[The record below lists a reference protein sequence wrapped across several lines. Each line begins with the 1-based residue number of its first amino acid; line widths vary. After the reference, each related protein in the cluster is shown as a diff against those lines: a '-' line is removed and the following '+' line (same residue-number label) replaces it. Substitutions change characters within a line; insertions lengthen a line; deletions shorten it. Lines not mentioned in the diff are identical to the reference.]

1 MNVMYRRSGGL
12 QHKYSPPEGGCAVV
26 YTVGISD
33 MKVSDNESDILV
45 THSLG
50 SCIGLSLYDPE
61 IRVGGLVHCMM
72 PVSKLDP
79 VKAAANPLMFTD
91 TGVTALLKAVFDRGA
106 NRKRLIVTVAGAA
119 SLLDDKGFF
128 KIGEKNH
135 TILRKI
141 LWKNDILISEEDV
154 GGNIVRTMYLYMNTG
169 KTVIKRNI
177 LNMNA
182 IQNEPGQQRARSREE
197 K

>member
-1 MNVMYRRSGGL
+1 MATTQSN
-12 QHKYSPPEGGCAVV
+12 PCEGGPGVV

-61 IRVGGLVHCMM
+61 IRVGGMVHCMM

-79 VKAAANPLMFTD
+79 VKASANPLMFTD

-106 NRKRLIVTVAGAA
+106 NRRRLIVTVAGAA
-119 SLLDDKGFF
+119 SLLDERGFF
-128 KIGEKNH
+128 KIGEKNYA
-135 TILRKI
+135 ILRKI

-154 GGNIVRTMYLYMNTG
+154 GGNIVRTMYLYMDSGRTL
-169 KTVIKRNI
+169 IKRNR
-177 LNMNA
+177 MH
-182 IQNEPGQQRARSREE
+182 QNGSQADAGQQPRMKEE
-197 K
+197 A

>member
-1 MNVMYRRSGGL
+1 MGS
-12 QHKYSPPEGGCAVV
+12 EGGHVVV

-33 MKVSDNESDILV
+33 MKVSDDESDILV

-79 VKAAANPLMFTD
+79 VKAAANPLMYTD
-91 TGVTALLKAVFDRGA
+91 TGVTSLLKSMFERGA
-106 NRKRLIVTVAGAA
+106 NRKRLIATVAGAG
-119 SLLDDKGFF
+119 SLLDEKGFF
-128 KIGEKNH
+128 KIGEKNY
-135 TILRKI
+135 TILRKM

-169 KTVIKRNI
+169 KTLIKRNI
-177 LNMNA
+177 MSVNA
-182 IQNEPGQQRARSREE
+182 VQNDVGQRNRLKEE
-197 K
+197 A

>member
-1 MNVMYRRSGGL
+1 MTQDNPNGGG
-12 QHKYSPPEGGCAVV
+12 SRVI

-33 MKVSDNESDILV
+33 MRVSDNGSDILV

-79 VKAAANPLMFTD
+79 AKAAANPLMFTD
-91 TGVTALLKAVFDRGA
+91 TGVTALLKSVFERGA
-106 NRKRLIVTVAGAA
+106 NRNRLVATVAGAA
-119 SLLDDKGFF
+119 SLLDGREFF
-128 KIGEKNH
+128 KIGAKNYA
-135 TILRKI
+135 ILRKV

-154 GGNIVRTMYLYMNTG
+154 GGNIVRTMYLYMNSG
-169 KTVIKRNI
+169 KTLIKRNT
-177 LNMNA
+177 MC
-182 IQNEPGQQRARSREE
+182 QNGPQEDSGQRPRTKEE
-197 K
+197 A

>member
-1 MNVMYRRSGGL
+1 MTAP
-12 QHKYSPPEGGCAVV
+12 QPIPCEGGPGVI

-61 IRVGGLVHCMM
+61 IRVGGMVHCMM

-91 TGVTALLKAVFDRGA
+91 TGVTALLKALFNRGA
-106 NRKRLIVTVAGAA
+106 NRKRLVVAVAGAA

-128 KIGEKNH
+128 KIGEKNYA
-135 TILRKI
+135 ILRKV

-154 GGNIVRTMYLYMNTG
+154 GGSIVRTMYLYMDCG
-169 KTVIKRNI
+169 KTMIKRSRMS
-177 LNMNA
+177 LAPAQDERANA
-182 IQNEPGQQRARSREE
+182 PG
-197 K
+197 

>member
-1 MNVMYRRSGGL
+1 M
-12 QHKYSPPEGGCAVV
+12 V

-33 MKVSDNESDILV
+33 MKVSEDPSDILV

-50 SCIGLSLYDPE
+50 SCIGLSVYDPE
-61 IRVGGLVHCMM
+61 ICVGGLVHCMM

-79 VKAAANPLMFTD
+79 VKAAANPLMYTD
-91 TGVTALLKAVFDRGA
+91 TGVAALLKAVFDRGA
-106 NRKRLIVTVAGAA
+106 NRKRLIVTVAGAG
-119 SLLDDKGFF
+119 SLLDEKGFF
-128 KIGEKNH
+128 KIGEKNY

-154 GGNIVRTMYLYMNTG
+154 GGNVVRTMYLYMNTG

-177 LNMNA
+177 MSANTVQGDVAPRTRLK
-182 IQNEPGQQRARSREE
+182 EE
-197 K
+197 A

>member
-1 MNVMYRRSGGL
+1 MATPQPN
-12 QHKYSPPEGGCAVV
+12 PCEGGSGVI

-33 MKVSDNESDILV
+33 MKVSTNESDILV

-61 IRVGGLVHCMM
+61 IRVGGMVHCMM

-91 TGVTALLKAVFDRGA
+91 TGVTALLKSVFDRGA
-106 NRKRLIVTVAGAA
+106 NRRRLIVTVAGAA

-128 KIGEKNH
+128 KIGEKNYA
-135 TILRKI
+135 ILRKI
-141 LWKNDILISEEDV
+141 LWKNDILISQEDV
-154 GGNIVRTMYLYMNTG
+154 GGNIVRTMYLYMETG
-169 KTVIKRNI
+169 RTLIKRNR
-177 LNMNA
+177 LH
-182 IQNEPGQQRARSREE
+182 QNGSQDDGAPRPRLKEE
-197 K
+197 V

>member
-1 MNVMYRRSGGL
+1 MSG
-12 QHKYSPPEGGCAVV
+12 EGGHAVI

-33 MKVSDNESDILV
+33 MKVSENASDVLV

-61 IRVGGLVHCMM
+61 IGVGGLVHCMM

-91 TGVTALLKAVFDRGA
+91 TGVALLLQSLFDRGA
-106 NRKRLIVTVAGAA
+106 NRKRLIVTVAGAG

-135 TILRKI
+135 MILRKI

-154 GGNIVRTMYLYMNTG
+154 GGNVVRTMYLHMNTG

-177 LNMNA
+177 INMNA
-182 IQNEPGQQRARSREE
+182 VQSDVGQRTRLKEE
-197 K
+197 A

>member
-1 MNVMYRRSGGL
+1 MS
-12 QHKYSPPEGGCAVV
+12 SEGGHAVV

-33 MKVSDNESDILV
+33 MKVSDDESDILV

-154 GGNIVRTMYLYMNTG
+154 GGNIVRTMYLHMNTG

-177 LNMNA
+177 MNLSA
-182 IQNEPGQQRARSREE
+182 IQSEPGQQRARSRED

>member
-1 MNVMYRRSGGL
+1 MI
-12 QHKYSPPEGGCAVV
+12 

-33 MKVSDNESDILV
+33 MKISENASDVLV

-50 SCIGLSLYDPE
+50 SCIGLSIYDPE
-61 IRVGGLVHCMM
+61 IGVGGLVHCMM

-91 TGVTALLKAVFDRGA
+91 TGVTLLLQSLFDRGA
-106 NRKRLIVTVAGAA
+106 NRKRLIVTVAGAG

-128 KIGEKNH
+128 KIGEKNYA
-135 TILRKI
+135 ILRKM

-154 GGNIVRTMYLYMNTG
+154 GGNVVRTMYLYMNTG

-177 LNMNA
+177 INA
-182 IQNEPGQQRARSREE
+182 NAVQSDVGQRPRLKEE
-197 K
+197 A

>member
-1 MNVMYRRSGGL
+1 MIYN
-12 QHKYSPPEGGCAVV
+12 
-26 YTVGISD
+26 VGISD
-33 MKVSDNESDILV
+33 MKISDNESDILV

-50 SCIGLSLYDPE
+50 SCIGLSVYDPE

-91 TGVTALLKAVFDRGA
+91 TGVTALLKAVFELGA

-119 SLLDDKGFF
+119 SLLDEKGFF

-135 TILRKI
+135 AILRKI

-154 GGNIVRTMYLYMNTG
+154 GDNIVRTMYLYMETG

-177 LNMNA
+177 MNVGA
-182 IQNEPGQQRARSREE
+182 IPNDSAQRARLKEE
-197 K
+197 V